1 VASSAEAAGR
11 AGVGS
16 VTRDRGQGTVFW
28 VGVLGPLLVR
38 SGDEPV
44 PVPAPKQRVI
54 LATLALRAGQ
64 VASYDELE
72 EIVWDGAPPAGA
84 RVAIRNYVK
93 RLRQILGPVAGRRI
107 VTRDPGYALE
117 ADPDEVDALRFTALC
132 SQGSEAIRF
141 DAPPGGGPGAWEL
154 LGEAIGLWRGNP
166 LVDVPSNVLI
176 TAEVPRLDA
185 LRMQAQEWRMDAGL
199 ARGLHAELV
208 GELTQ
213 LAQDHPW
220 RERFHA
226 QLMLALYRCGR
237 QAEALAAYQ
246 RTRRMLV
253 DELGVEPGRELR
265 DLQAG
270 ILDADP
276 DLAAP
281 GPALARFLAAPPAP
295 EQAPSGGRAAAG
307 AVSGEANRD
316 EGRARATLPGRA
328 PASGTSASDSH
339 TATSHTATSRTPTGR
354 TPTSRTSTGRTPTSR
369 TLGGRTK
376 AGQAAETTGR
386 RVAGEVA
393 GGGTSEAGVA
403 RPGPDRGPAASRAPA
418 AKASPS
424 VGAGS
429 SRPGR
434 AGAPPA
440 EQAPV
445 VPRQLPAGVA
455 HFAGRSAELAELQA
469 WQQDAASAD
478 GVANVLVIGG
488 TAGAGKTAL
497 AVHWAQHS
505 AGEFPDGQLYVNLR
519 GFDPS
524 GTPVAPGD
532 ALRWFLGAFGVT
544 EEQIPDS
551 VEAQSALYRSVLAG
565 KRVLVIL
572 DNARDAAQ
580 VRPLLPGSRSCLA
593 LVTSRTRLPGLVA
606 TEGARLV
613 PLDVLTAGE
622 AHELLA
628 GRLGERA
635 RAEADAAQ
643 QLTEACSRL
652 PLALSIV
659 AARVAARPYL
669 PLADLARELAD
680 AQGRLEALDA
690 GDPVASIRA
699 VFSWSCEQLSGPAAR
714 MFRLLGLHAGPDVTI
729 AAAASLAG
737 VDRAQATAA
746 VAELADTHLIAEH
759 APGRYAF
766 HDLLRAYAAYLAR
779 TTDGDAERREAVYRV
794 LDHYLHTASAGSRVL
809 NPVRPYITLEAAQAG
824 VVPELLGY
832 ASETVAWFE
841 AEHQVLIAAIAQA
854 SEGGFYQHAWQLPWA
869 VWLFFDRA
877 GYWHDQVA
885 IQRTAVDAAKRLGDR
900 ARQAHAY
907 RDLGAAV
914 GRLGQLAEARDYCR
928 QALDLH
934 RQVGD
939 RLGEARAHNEIAML
953 AEQQGRIAEALGH
966 AQLALTLY
974 RQEGH
979 EQGLAKML
987 NGVGWMHAQLGDYE
1001 QALAFCEQALSMYR
1015 GRGDPLNEAATWDS
1029 VGYALL
1035 HLGRLDEAIS
1045 CLRTALS
1052 IIDGL
1057 RMGYYETT
1065 MLVHLGDAY
1074 HAAGEVGLARQSW
1087 QEALDILEG
1096 LNHSDAD
1103 QVRAR
1108 LQGDEPPGPGIPT
1121 AAAESAL
1128 GGRLRENHAVGA

>member
-1 VASSAEAAGR
+1 
-11 AGVGS
+11 
-16 VTRDRGQGTVFW
+16 VFW

-38 SGDEPV
+38 SGGEPV
-44 PVPAPKQRVI
+44 AVPAPKQRVI

-117 ADPDEVDALRFTALC
+117 AEPDEVDALHFTALC
-132 SQGSEAIRF
+132 GKGGEAVRH
-141 DAPPGGGPGAWEL
+141 DAPPGSGPGAWEL
-154 LGEAIGLWRGNP
+154 LGDAIGLWRGNP

-213 LAQDHPW
+213 LAHDHPW

-281 GPALARFLAAPPAP
+281 GPALARFLTAPPAP
-295 EQAPSGGRAAAG
+295 SPAPGGTERAA
-307 AVSGEANRD
+307 V
-316 EGRARATLPGRA
+316 RA
-328 PASGTSASDSH
+328 PAAP
-339 TATSHTATSRTPTGR
+339 AALP
-354 TPTSRTSTGRTPTSR
+354 
-369 TLGGRTK
+369 
-376 AGQAAETTGR
+376 GQAPASPAGDGPGRPVAGGAVAGTGTAGGR
-386 RVAGEVA
+386 RVARAEPGRGRPAGAAAAANQESQAARAAEAKVTPTV
-393 GGGTSEAGVA
+393 GGGA
-403 RPGPDRGPAASRAPA
+403 
-418 AKASPS
+418 
-424 VGAGS
+424 

-434 AGAPPA
+434 TAAAPAG
-440 EQAPV
+440 QATV

-455 HFAGRSAELAELQA
+455 HFAGRIAELAELQS
-469 WQQDAASAD
+469 WRHDASLAD
-478 GVANVLVIGG
+478 GVAKVLVIGG

-497 AVHWAQHS
+497 AVHWAHHS

-524 GTPVAPGD
+524 GTPVDPGD

-593 LVTSRTRLPGLVA
+593 LVTSRARLPGLAA

-628 GRLGERA
+628 SRLGERA
-635 RAEADAAQ
+635 RTEADAAQ

-690 GDPVASIRA
+690 GDPMASIRA

-746 VAELADTHLIAEH
+746 VAELADAHLIAEN

-779 TTDGDAERREAVYRV
+779 TTDSDAERREAVLRV

-809 NPVRPYITLEAAQAG
+809 NPVRPIIALEPAQPG

-832 ASETVAWFE
+832 ASETLAWFE
-841 AEHQVLIAAIAQA
+841 AERQVLIAAIAQA
-854 SEGGFYQHAWQLPWA
+854 SDGGFDTHAWQLPWA
-869 VWLFFDRA
+869 AWLFFDRA

-885 IQRTAVDAAKRLGDR
+885 IQRIAVDAAQRLGDR

-914 GRLGQLAEARDYCR
+914 GRLGQLAEARGYCR

-987 NGVGWMHAQLGDYE
+987 NGVGWMHAQLGDYD
-1001 QALAFCEQALSMYR
+1001 QALAFCEQALGMYR

-1029 VGYALL
+1029 MGYALL
-1035 HLGRLDEAIS
+1035 HLGRLEEAIS

-1074 HAAGEVGLARQSW
+1074 HAAGDLGLARQSW

-1108 LQGDEPPGPGIPT
+1108 LHGQEPPGPGIP
-1121 AAAESAL
+1121 AASAESAL
-1128 GGRLRENHAVGA
+1128 GGGRLREDHAVGA

>member
-1 VASSAEAAGR
+1 VASGSAEASGK
-11 AGVGS
+11 AGVGDG
-16 VTRDRGQGTVFW
+16 TRDRGQGTVFW

-38 SGDEPV
+38 SDGEPV

-54 LATLALRAGQ
+54 LAALALRAGQ
-64 VASYDELE
+64 VASYDELA
-72 EIVWDGAPPAGA
+72 EIVWDGAPPSGA

-107 VTRDPGYALE
+107 ITRDPGYALE
-117 ADPDEVDALRFTALC
+117 AEPDEVDALRFTALC
-132 SQGSEAIRF
+132 SQGGEAIRG
-141 DAPPGGGPGAWEL
+141 DTSPGRGAWEL

-199 ARGLHAELV
+199 ALGLHAELV

-213 LAQDHPW
+213 LAHDHPW

-270 ILDADP
+270 ILDAAP

-281 GPALARFLAAPPAP
+281 GPALARFLTAPPAP
-295 EQAPSGGRAAAG
+295 GPVPPAGRANAGQAPGGTQAPATLQRRTPAGRTPAGRAPGGRAPGGSVSARHAAG
-307 AVSGEANRD
+307 AP
-316 EGRARATLPGRA
+316 ARPVTG
-328 PASGTSASDSH
+328 GT
-339 TATSHTATSRTPTGR
+339 
-354 TPTSRTSTGRTPTSR
+354 
-369 TLGGRTK
+369 
-376 AGQAAETTGR
+376 
-386 RVAGEVA
+386 VAGSGA
-393 GGGTSEAGVA
+393 PGSEAPGTGAPGARPGVA
-403 RPGPDRGPAASRAPA
+403 RTGTGRAQPPAGA
-418 AKASPS
+418 AAAEGKAT
-424 VGAGS
+424 VGAGP
-429 SRPGR
+429 SRPAQPGTAAGR
-434 AGAPPA
+434 AA
-440 EQAPV
+440 V

-455 HFAGRSAELAELQA
+455 HFAGRIAELAELQT
-469 WQQDAASAD
+469 WQHEAASAD
-478 GVANVLVIGG
+478 GAAKVLVIGG

-497 AVHWAQHS
+497 AVHWAQQS

-524 GTPVAPGD
+524 GTPVTPGD
-532 ALRWFLGAFGVT
+532 ALRWFLGAFGIT
-544 EEQIPDS
+544 EEQMPDS
-551 VEAQSALYRSVLAG
+551 VEEQSALYRSVLAG

-593 LVTSRTRLPGLVA
+593 LVTSRARLPGLAA

-613 PLDVLTAGE
+613 PLDVLTADE

-628 GRLGERA
+628 SRLGERA
-635 RAEADAAQ
+635 SAEADAAQ

-680 AQGRLEALDA
+680 AQGRLDALDA

-699 VFSWSCEQLSGPAAR
+699 VFSWSCEQLSGPAAQ

-737 VDRAQATAA
+737 VGRGPATAA
-746 VAELADTHLIAEH
+746 VAELADAHLIAEH

-779 TTDGDAERREAVYRV
+779 TTDSDAERREAVQRV
-794 LDHYLHTASAGSRVL
+794 LDYYLYTASAGSRVL
-809 NPVRPYITLEAAQAG
+809 NPVRPLITLEPPRPG
-824 VVPELLGY
+824 VVPELLSY
-832 ASETVAWFE
+832 ASETLAWFE
-841 AEHQVLIAAIAQA
+841 AERHVLIAAIAQA
-854 SEGGFYQHAWQLPWA
+854 SDGGFDQHAWQLPWA
-869 VWLFFDRA
+869 AWLFFDRA

-885 IQRTAVDAAKRLGDR
+885 IQRTAVDAAGRLGDQ

-914 GRLGQLAEARDYCR
+914 GRLGQLTEARDYCR
-928 QALDLH
+928 RALGLH

-966 AQLALTLY
+966 AQLALNLY

-1001 QALAFCEQALSMYR
+1001 LALEFCEQALGMYQ

-1029 VGYALL
+1029 MGYVLM
-1035 HLGRLDEAIS
+1035 HLGRLDEAIG
-1045 CLRTALS
+1045 CLRTALN
-1052 IIDGL
+1052 IIYGL
-1057 RMGYYETT
+1057 RTGYYETT

-1074 HAAGEVGLARQSW
+1074 HATGDEGLARQSW
-1087 QEALDILEG
+1087 QDALAILEG

-1108 LQGDEPPGPGIPT
+1108 LQGVEPPGAGVP
-1121 AAAESAL
+1121 AASAEAAL
-1128 GGRLRENHAVGA
+1128 GSRLRADQAVGA

>member
-1 VASSAEAAGR
+1 
-11 AGVGS
+11 
-16 VTRDRGQGTVFW
+16 
-28 VGVLGPLLVR
+28 
-38 SGDEPV
+38 
-44 PVPAPKQRVI
+44 
-54 LATLALRAGQ
+54 
-64 VASYDELE
+64 
-72 EIVWDGAPPAGA
+72 
-84 RVAIRNYVK
+84 
-93 RLRQILGPVAGRRI
+93 
-107 VTRDPGYALE
+107 
-117 ADPDEVDALRFTALC
+117 
-132 SQGSEAIRF
+132 
-141 DAPPGGGPGAWEL
+141 
-154 LGEAIGLWRGNP
+154 
-166 LVDVPSNVLI
+166 
-176 TAEVPRLDA
+176 
-185 LRMQAQEWRMDAGL
+185 M
-199 ARGLHAELV
+199 
-208 GELTQ
+208 
-213 LAQDHPW
+213 
-220 RERFHA
+220 
-226 QLMLALYRCGR
+226 
-237 QAEALAAYQ
+237 
-246 RTRRMLV
+246 
-253 DELGVEPGRELR
+253 
-265 DLQAG
+265 
-270 ILDADP
+270 
-276 DLAAP
+276 
-281 GPALARFLAAPPAP
+281 
-295 EQAPSGGRAAAG
+295 
-307 AVSGEANRD
+307 
-316 EGRARATLPGRA
+316 
-328 PASGTSASDSH
+328 
-339 TATSHTATSRTPTGR
+339 
-354 TPTSRTSTGRTPTSR
+354 
-369 TLGGRTK
+369 
-376 AGQAAETTGR
+376 
-386 RVAGEVA
+386 
-393 GGGTSEAGVA
+393 
-403 RPGPDRGPAASRAPA
+403 
-418 AKASPS
+418 
-424 VGAGS
+424 
-429 SRPGR
+429 
-434 AGAPPA
+434 
-440 EQAPV
+440 
-445 VPRQLPAGVA
+445 
-455 HFAGRSAELAELQA
+455 
-469 WQQDAASAD
+469 
-478 GVANVLVIGG
+478 
-488 TAGAGKTAL
+488 
-497 AVHWAQHS
+497 HWAHHS

-524 GTPVAPGD
+524 GTPVDPGD

-551 VEAQSALYRSVLAG
+551 VDAQSALYRSVLAG

-593 LVTSRTRLPGLVA
+593 LVTSRARLPGLAA

-635 RAEADAAQ
+635 RTEADAAQ

-690 GDPVASIRA
+690 GDPMASIRA

-737 VDRAQATAA
+737 VDRGQATAA
-746 VAELADTHLIAEH
+746 VAELADAHLIAEN

-779 TTDGDAERREAVYRV
+779 ATDGEAERREAVLRV

-809 NPVRPYITLEAAQAG
+809 NPVRPIIALEPAQPG

-832 ASETVAWFE
+832 ASETLAWFE
-841 AEHQVLIAAIAQA
+841 AERQVLIAAIAQA
-854 SEGGFYQHAWQLPWA
+854 SDGGFDTHAWQLPWA
-869 VWLFFDRA
+869 AWLFFDRA

-885 IQRTAVDAAKRLGDR
+885 IQRTAVDAAQRLGDR

-1001 QALAFCEQALSMYR
+1001 QALAFCEQALGMYR

-1029 VGYALL
+1029 MGYALL
-1035 HLGRLDEAIS
+1035 HLGRLEEAIT

-1074 HAAGEVGLARQSW
+1074 HAAGDVGLARQSW

-1108 LQGDEPPGPGIPT
+1108 LHGQEPPGPGIP
-1121 AAAESAL
+1121 AASAESAL
-1128 GGRLRENHAVGA
+1128 AAAGCVRTTRSAPDIPSPKPRYRDVTGRSHTLRVHLPPPVHPPAGAVSGRPRRRTSGFRPGSRRVPGPSPSPASRSPAAGRWTRFPPLPPAFSRCSRGGPDPARGGQRRTRPLRFRGECAPKNDTGRGTGPDGIR

>member
-1 VASSAEAAGR
+1 M
-11 AGVGS
+11 
-16 VTRDRGQGTVFW
+16 
-28 VGVLGPLLVR
+28 
-38 SGDEPV
+38 
-44 PVPAPKQRVI
+44 PAPKQRVI
-54 LATLALRAGQ
+54 LAALALRAGQ
-64 VASYDELE
+64 VASYDELA
-72 EIVWDGAPPAGA
+72 EIVWDGVPPAGA

-93 RLRQILGPVAGRRI
+93 RLRQILGPDAGRRI

-117 ADPDEVDALRFTALC
+117 AGPDEVDALRFTALC
-132 SQGSEAIRF
+132 SQGGEAIRR
-141 DAPPGGGPGAWEL
+141 DATAGTDPGAWEL

-199 ARGLHAELV
+199 ARGLHSELV

-213 LAQDHPW
+213 LARDHPW

-265 DLQAG
+265 DLQVG

-281 GPALARFLAAPPAP
+281 GPALARFLTAPPAP
-295 EQAPSGGRAAAG
+295 QPGS
-307 AVSGEANRD
+307 
-316 EGRARATLPGRA
+316 PGRA
-328 PASGTSASDSH
+328 GTAGEQPTRAKGG
-339 TATSHTATSRTPTGR
+339 TAT
-354 TPTSRTSTGRTPTSR
+354 
-369 TLGGRTK
+369 TLPARAPAGPAK
-376 AGQAAETTGR
+376 AGQAADAAGRPLAGSTRSGSTGSAKTGASGA
-386 RVAGEVA
+386 VTASAAAAGTQGGARDGA
-393 GGGTSEAGVA
+393 GRGHPA
-403 RPGPDRGPAASRAPA
+403 DRTAAA
-418 AKASPS
+418 AKGNPT
-424 VGAGS
+424 VGAGP

-434 AGAPPA
+434 AGAAPA
-440 EQAPV
+440 AQATV

-455 HFAGRSAELAELQA
+455 HFAGRTAELAALQA
-469 WQQDAASAD
+469 WQHEAASAD
-478 GVANVLVIGG
+478 EAVKVLVIGG

-497 AVHWAQHS
+497 AVHWAHQS

-551 VEAQSALYRSVLAG
+551 VDAQSALYRSMLAG

-593 LVTSRTRLPGLVA
+593 LVTSRARLPGLAA

-613 PLDVLTAGE
+613 PLDVLTADE
-622 AHELLA
+622 ARELLA

-669 PLADLARELAD
+669 PLADLVRELAD

-690 GDPVASIRA
+690 GDPVASVRA

-714 MFRLLGLHAGPDVTI
+714 MFRLLGLHAGPDVTL

-737 VDRAQATAA
+737 VDRAQAVAA
-746 VAELADTHLIAEH
+746 VAELADAHLIAEH

-766 HDLLRAYAAYLAR
+766 HDLLRAYAAYLAGS
-779 TTDGDAERREAVYRV
+779 TDTDAERGDAVRRV
-794 LDHYLHTASAGSRVL
+794 LDHYLHTASGGSSLL
-809 NPVRPYITLEAAQAG
+809 NPVRPQLPLGPPQPG
-824 VVPELLGY
+824 VTPEPMGSVGDAL
-832 ASETVAWFE
+832 AWFE
-841 AEHQVLIAAIAQA
+841 AERQVLIAAITQA
-854 SEGGFYQHAWQLPWA
+854 AEAGLDARAWQLPWS
-869 VWLFFDRA
+869 VWLFFDRE

-885 IQRTAVDAAKRLGDR
+885 IQRIAIAAAGRLGNR

-907 RDLGAAV
+907 RDLGCTY
-914 GRLGQLAEARDYCR
+914 GRLGQLAEARDLCT

-934 RQVGD
+934 REVGD
-939 RLGEARAHNEIAML
+939 RMGEARAHSEIAML

-966 AQLALTLY
+966 AQLSLALY
-974 RQEGH
+974 RDEGY
-979 EQGLAKML
+979 EPGLAKML
-987 NGVGWMHAQLGDYE
+987 NGVGWMHALLGDYE
-1001 QALAFCEQALSMYR
+1001 QALEFCEQALGMYQ

-1029 VGYALL
+1029 LGYSLL
-1035 HLGRLDEAIS
+1035 HLGRLEEAIS
-1045 CLRTALS
+1045 CLRTAV
-1052 IIDGL
+1052 GL
-1057 RMGYYETT
+1057 IEVLRTGYYQTT

-1074 HAAGEVGLARQSW
+1074 YAAGQLPQARQAW
-1087 QEALDILEG
+1087 QEALAILED

-1108 LQGDEPPGPGIPT
+1108 LDGEEPPVPGAP
-1121 AAAESAL
+1121 AASARSAL
-1128 GGRLRENHAVGA
+1128 GGRLREDHAVGA

>member
-1 VASSAEAAGR
+1 M
-11 AGVGS
+11 
-16 VTRDRGQGTVFW
+16 
-28 VGVLGPLLVR
+28 
-38 SGDEPV
+38 

-64 VASYDELE
+64 VASYDELA

-107 VTRDPGYALE
+107 VTQDPGYALE
-117 ADPDEVDALRFTALC
+117 AEPDEVDALRFTALC
-132 SQGSEAIRF
+132 SKGGEAIRQ
-141 DAPPGGGPGAWEL
+141 DTPSGGGPGAWEI

-166 LVDVPSNVLI
+166 LVDVPSNVLL

-276 DLAAP
+276 GLAAP

-295 EQAPSGGRAAAG
+295 EPAKPGRTAAAG
-307 AVSGEANRD
+307 PPGEAKQAA
-316 EGRARATLPGRA
+316 GRAPATLPGRA
-328 PASGTSASDSH
+328 PAGEAPGRPGTGGLRQRARWSQQGRSPDH
-339 TATSHTATSRTPTGR
+339 PRGCRPRPRPGPGEPGSRRRRRPRRRAPGPSRAGR
-354 TPTSRTSTGRTPTSR
+354 AGAAP
-369 TLGGRTK
+369 
-376 AGQAAETTGR
+376 AGQAA
-386 RVAGEVA
+386 
-393 GGGTSEAGVA
+393 
-403 RPGPDRGPAASRAPA
+403 
-418 AKASPS
+418 
-424 VGAGS
+424 
-429 SRPGR
+429 
-434 AGAPPA
+434 
-440 EQAPV
+440 V

-455 HFAGRSAELAELQA
+455 HFAGRTAELAELQA
-469 WQQDAASAD
+469 WRHEAASAD
-478 GVANVLVIGG
+478 GAAKVLVIGG

-497 AVHWAQHS
+497 AVHWAHHS
-505 AGEFPDGQLYVNLR
+505 AAEFPDGQLYVNLR

-544 EEQIPDS
+544 EEQMPDS
-551 VEAQSALYRSVLAG
+551 VDAQSALYRSVLAG
-565 KRVLVIL
+565 KQVLVIL

-580 VRPLLPGSRSCLA
+580 VRPLLPGSQTCLA
-593 LVTSRTRLPGLVA
+593 VVTSRARLPGLAA

-628 GRLGERA
+628 SRLGERA

-699 VFSWSCEQLSGPAAR
+699 VFSWSCEQLSAPAAR
-714 MFRLLGLHAGPDVTI
+714 MFRLLGLHAGPDVTV

-737 VDRAQATAA
+737 VDRGQAAAA
-746 VAELADTHLIAEH
+746 VAELADAHLIAEH

-766 HDLLRAYAAYLAR
+766 HDLLRAYAAYLAG
-779 TTDGDAERREAVYRV
+779 TTDSDEERREAVNRV

-809 NPVRPYITLEAAQAG
+809 NPVRPHIALGPPQPG

-832 ASETVAWFE
+832 AGETLAWFE
-841 AEHQVLIAAIAQA
+841 AERQVLIAAIAQA
-854 SEGGFYQHAWQLPWA
+854 S
-869 VWLFFDRA
+869 
-877 GYWHDQVA
+877 
-885 IQRTAVDAAKRLGDR
+885 
-900 ARQAHAY
+900 
-907 RDLGAAV
+907 
-914 GRLGQLAEARDYCR
+914 
-928 QALDLH
+928 
-934 RQVGD
+934 
-939 RLGEARAHNEIAML
+939 
-953 AEQQGRIAEALGH
+953 
-966 AQLALTLY
+966 
-974 RQEGH
+974 
-979 EQGLAKML
+979 
-987 NGVGWMHAQLGDYE
+987 
-1001 QALAFCEQALSMYR
+1001 
-1015 GRGDPLNEAATWDS
+1015 
-1029 VGYALL
+1029 
-1035 HLGRLDEAIS
+1035 
-1045 CLRTALS
+1045 
-1052 IIDGL
+1052 
-1057 RMGYYETT
+1057 
-1065 MLVHLGDAY
+1065 
-1074 HAAGEVGLARQSW
+1074 
-1087 QEALDILEG
+1087 
-1096 LNHSDAD
+1096 
-1103 QVRAR
+1103 
-1108 LQGDEPPGPGIPT
+1108 
-1121 AAAESAL
+1121 
-1128 GGRLRENHAVGA
+1128 

>member
-1 VASSAEAAGR
+1 VSSGSSEAASG
-11 AGVGS
+11 AGVGGAI
-16 VTRDRGQGTVFW
+16 RDRGQGTVFW

-38 SGDEPV
+38 TGGEPV

-54 LATLALRAGQ
+54 LAALALRAGQ
-64 VASYDELE
+64 VASYDELA
-72 EIVWDGAPPAGA
+72 EIVWDGTPPAGA

-93 RLRQILGPVAGRRI
+93 RLRQILGPYAGRRI

-117 ADPDEVDALRFTALC
+117 AEPDEVDVLRFTALC
-132 SQGSEAIRF
+132 GRGGEAVRR
-141 DAPPGGGPGAWEL
+141 DAPAAGEPGAWEL
-154 LGEAIGLWRGNP
+154 LGEAIGLWRGSP

-281 GPALARFLAAPPAP
+281 GPALARFLTAPPAAEP
-295 EQAPSGGRAAAG
+295 GPPGSRAPAGQAPGDSGPAA
-307 AVSGEANRD
+307 
-316 EGRARATLPGRA
+316 GRA
-328 PASGTSASDSH
+328 PASL
-339 TATSHTATSRTPTGR
+339 TGR
-354 TPTSRTSTGRTPTSR
+354 AP
-369 TLGGRTK
+369 GGRVSARQAAGAPGRPGGSGPIAAAGTAGTGAPGSGTTGSGTTGSGTTGAGPRVARAGAGHPATRAAAPQDNPTVGAGPSRPARTGAAP
-376 AGQAAETTGR
+376 AGQAT
-386 RVAGEVA
+386 
-393 GGGTSEAGVA
+393 
-403 RPGPDRGPAASRAPA
+403 
-418 AKASPS
+418 
-424 VGAGS
+424 
-429 SRPGR
+429 
-434 AGAPPA
+434 
-440 EQAPV
+440 V

-455 HFAGRSAELAELQA
+455 HFAGRTAELSELQA
-469 WQQDAASAD
+469 WRQEAASAD
-478 GVANVLVIGG
+478 GAAKVLVIGG

-497 AVHWAQHS
+497 AVHWAHQS

-551 VEAQSALYRSVLAG
+551 VDAQSALYRSVLAG

-580 VRPLLPGSRSCLA
+580 VRPLLPGSQSCLA
-593 LVTSRTRLPGLVA
+593 LVTSRARLPGLAA

-613 PLDVLTAGE
+613 PLDVLTAGD

-628 GRLGERA
+628 SRLGERA
-635 RAEADAAQ
+635 RSEADAAQ

-669 PLADLARELAD
+669 PLADLARDLAD

-690 GDPVASIRA
+690 GDPMASIRA

-729 AAAASLAG
+729 AAAAGLAG
-737 VDRAQATAA
+737 VDHGQAAAA
-746 VAELADTHLIAEH
+746 VAELADAHLIAEH

-779 TTDGDAERREAVYRV
+779 TTDGELERQAAVHRV
-794 LDHYLHTASAGSRVL
+794 LDHYLHTASAASGLL
-809 NPVRPYITLEAAQAG
+809 NPARPQLPLGPPSAG
-824 VVPELLGY
+824 VTPETL
-832 ASETVAWFE
+832 STVAEVLAWFE
-841 AEHQVLIAAIAQA
+841 AERQVLIAAITQA
-854 SEGGFYQHAWQLPWA
+854 ADAGLDPLAWQLPWA
-869 VWLFFDRA
+869 VWLFFDRE

-885 IQRTAVDAAKRLGDR
+885 IQRIAIAAAGRLDDR

-907 RDLGAAV
+907 RDLGCTY
-914 GRLGQLAEARDYCR
+914 GRLGQLAEARELCC

-934 RQVGD
+934 REVGD
-939 RLGEARAHNEIAML
+939 RMGEARAHNEIAML

-966 AQLALTLY
+966 AQLSLALY
-974 RQEGH
+974 REEGY
-979 EQGLAKML
+979 EPGLAKML
-987 NGVGWMHAQLGDYE
+987 NGVGWMHALLGDYE
-1001 QALAFCEQALSMYR
+1001 QALEFCEEALGKYR

-1029 VGYALL
+1029 LGYALL

-1045 CLRTALS
+1045 CLRTAVNILE
-1052 IIDGL
+1052 GL
-1057 RMGYYETT
+1057 RTGYYLTT

-1074 HAAGEVGLARQSW
+1074 HAAGDPEHARQAW
-1087 QEALDILEG
+1087 QDALAILED
-1096 LNHSDAD
+1096 LNHSDAS

-1108 LQGDEPPGPGIPT
+1108 LDGEGPPVPG
-1121 AAAESAL
+1121 SSVL
-1128 GGRLRENHAVGA
+1128 SGMGGRLRENHAVGA

>member
-1 VASSAEAAGR
+1 
-11 AGVGS
+11 
-16 VTRDRGQGTVFW
+16 
-28 VGVLGPLLVR
+28 
-38 SGDEPV
+38 
-44 PVPAPKQRVI
+44 
-54 LATLALRAGQ
+54 
-64 VASYDELE
+64 
-72 EIVWDGAPPAGA
+72 
-84 RVAIRNYVK
+84 
-93 RLRQILGPVAGRRI
+93 
-107 VTRDPGYALE
+107 
-117 ADPDEVDALRFTALC
+117 
-132 SQGSEAIRF
+132 
-141 DAPPGGGPGAWEL
+141 
-154 LGEAIGLWRGNP
+154 
-166 LVDVPSNVLI
+166 
-176 TAEVPRLDA
+176 
-185 LRMQAQEWRMDAGL
+185 
-199 ARGLHAELV
+199 
-208 GELTQ
+208 
-213 LAQDHPW
+213 
-220 RERFHA
+220 
-226 QLMLALYRCGR
+226 
-237 QAEALAAYQ
+237 
-246 RTRRMLV
+246 
-253 DELGVEPGRELR
+253 
-265 DLQAG
+265 
-270 ILDADP
+270 
-276 DLAAP
+276 
-281 GPALARFLAAPPAP
+281 
-295 EQAPSGGRAAAG
+295 
-307 AVSGEANRD
+307 
-316 EGRARATLPGRA
+316 
-328 PASGTSASDSH
+328 
-339 TATSHTATSRTPTGR
+339 
-354 TPTSRTSTGRTPTSR
+354 
-369 TLGGRTK
+369 
-376 AGQAAETTGR
+376 
-386 RVAGEVA
+386 
-393 GGGTSEAGVA
+393 
-403 RPGPDRGPAASRAPA
+403 
-418 AKASPS
+418 
-424 VGAGS
+424 
-429 SRPGR
+429 
-434 AGAPPA
+434 
-440 EQAPV
+440 V

-455 HFAGRSAELAELQA
+455 HFAGRTAELAELQA
-469 WQQDAASAD
+469 WQQEAISSDGAAK
-478 GVANVLVIGG
+478 VLVIGG

-497 AVHWAQHS
+497 AVHWAHQS

-544 EEQIPDS
+544 EEQIPNS

-593 LVTSRTRLPGLVA
+593 LVTSRARLPGLAA

-628 GRLGERA
+628 SRLGERA

-680 AQGRLEALDA
+680 AHGRLEALDA

-699 VFSWSCEQLSGPAAR
+699 VFSWSCEQLSGPAAQ

-737 VDRAQATAA
+737 VDRGQAAAA
-746 VAELADTHLIAEH
+746 VAELADAHLIAEH

-766 HDLLRAYAAYLAR
+766 HDLLRAYAAYLAHS
-779 TTDGDAERREAVYRV
+779 TDSDAELREAMQRM
-794 LDHYLHTASAGSRVL
+794 LDHYLHTAYTGSRVL
-809 NPVRPYITLEAAQAG
+809 NPVRAHITLEPPQPG

-832 ASETVAWFE
+832 ASETLAWFE
-841 AEHQVLIAAIAQA
+841 AERQVLIAAIGQA
-854 SEGGFYQHAWQLPWA
+854 SDGGFDEHAWQLPWA

-885 IQRTAVDAAKRLGDR
+885 IQRAAIDAATRLGDV
-900 ARQAHAY
+900 AAQAHAY
-907 RDLGAAV
+907 RDLGATV
-914 GRLGQLAEARDYCR
+914 GRLGELAEARDYCR

-953 AEQQGRIAEALGH
+953 AEQQGRLAEALGH
-966 AQLALTLY
+966 AQLSLNLFREA
-974 RQEGH
+974 GH

-1001 QALAFCEQALSMYR
+1001 QALAFCEQALGMYR

-1029 VGYALL
+1029 VGFALL

-1045 CLRTALS
+1045 CLRTALN

-1057 RMGYYETT
+1057 RTGYYETT

-1074 HAAGEVGLARQSW
+1074 HASGEAVLARQSW
-1087 QEALDILEG
+1087 QDALDILEG

-1108 LQGDEPPGPGIPT
+1108 LHGEEPPGPGVP
-1121 AAAESAL
+1121 AAASAESAL
-1128 GGRLRENHAVGA
+1128 GGRLRADHAVGA